1 MNEKL
6 VIAACNFLIPE
17 IAQVIKNGDYPE
29 VQLISY
35 PVNCSSNALNSSV
48 VSEIASKSVSA
59 SDIILIGSFCH
70 SPQNSEIQSTKDVK
84 VVQLEQCFELILNPE
99 TIYHFVKQGYYIV
112 TNGWLRTYERNIH
125 DWGFDKASARSFF
138 QESMKSILLLDTKIP
153 GDYMPNLLALSEYM
167 GLPYEII
174 PVGLTHCKK
183 YIDSVV
189 LNWRTGHEHIKLS
202 NKISAISKQS
212 ADYKVIFNQ
221 LETLVLL
228 TKETE
233 IIQIA
238 FELINIL
245 FAPST
250 IVYKFRTN
258 GREESLEFKGFFSNI
273 EFNAANTFHI
283 DIKHTH
289 ELLGTFEVKGLQFPQ
304 FKKKYEEMGVVISQI
319 FGMAI
324 ANARKYSELE
334 QTKLLISESEKQY
347 RSLFDNMHDS
357 FALHEIV
364 INKENEPVDYT
375 FIEVNDAFEKQ
386 TGLKRENI
394 IGHKVTDILPGIEND
409 PTGWIQLYGKVALT
423 GESVRF
429 ESFAKPIGKWYNIN
443 AYCPK
448 KGFFA
453 TIFEDITQRKL
464 AEEQIRKLSTA
475 VEQSPVSVVITDTD
489 GNIEYGNQTV
499 FDLTGYTPAEVL
511 GKNPRIFSSGEMS
524 KREYENLWNTILS
537 GEIWQGEFHNK
548 KKNGE
553 LYWERASISAIK
565 NSNGETTNF
574 LAIKT
579 DVTEFKNILLSIEK
593 SEEKY
598 RLITD
603 FASDVIWVLNL
614 TQMKFTF
621 ISPSII
627 HLRGYSV
634 EEAMAQGLEESL
646 TPESA
651 LTVRNSMEEA
661 ITKLIQDPKAENF
674 YINEIQ
680 QPCKDGRIIWV
691 EVSTKFKINK
701 NGEIEVIGVSRNI
714 DERKQTEKELR
725 ESASK
730 LSELNA
736 TKDKFFSII
745 AHDLKGPFNS
755 LLGFSELLKDEIE
768 NGDFSEVSRLSSFI
782 HETSNKN
789 YDLLLNLLE
798 WSRSQTGKIKFNP
811 ESLKLADLVDNII
824 ELSNNQA
831 EKKGIALNREIPGD
845 LKIFADK
852 YMLETILRN
861 LVSNA
866 IKFTPKKGEIIVRS
880 IILDDVAK
888 IMVSDSG
895 IGIRSEN
902 IEKLF
907 SIDSNIST
915 NGTDNE
921 KGTGL
926 GLILCKE
933 FVSAH
938 GGEIWAES
946 EIGKGSTF
954 YFTIPSDR

>member
-6 VIAACNFLIPE
+6 VISACNFLIPE
-17 IAQVIKNGDYPE
+17 IAQVIKNGDYPD

-35 PVNCSSNALNSSV
+35 PVNCSSNALNSAV
-48 VSEIASKSVSA
+48 VYEIASKSVSA
-59 SDIILIGSFCH
+59 SDIIVIGSFCH
-70 SPQNSEIQSTKDVK
+70 SPQNSEIQSNKDVK

-125 DWGFDKASARSFF
+125 EWGFDKASARSFF

-183 YIDSVV
+183 YIDSLV
-189 LNWRTGHEHIKLS
+189 LNWRNENEQIKLS
-202 NKISAISKQS
+202 NKLSAISKQS
-212 ADYKVIFNQ
+212 ADHKVIFNQ

-228 TKETE
+228 TSETE

-245 FAPST
+245 FAPSN
-250 IVYKFRTN
+250 IVYRLKN
-258 GREESLEFKGFFSNI
+258 DKHEESFNFKGFFTSTVFNPDNSFNI
-273 EFNAANTFHI
+273 E
-283 DIKHTH
+283 IKHAD
-289 ELLGTFEVKGLQFPQ
+289 ELLGTIEVKGLQFPQ

-319 FGMAI
+319 FGMSI

-334 QTKLLISESEKQY
+334 HTKLLISESEKQY

-357 FALHEIV
+357 FALHKIV
-364 INKENEPVDYT
+364 LNKDNKPVDYT

-394 IGHKVTDILPGIEND
+394 IGNKVTDILPGIEAD
-409 PTGWIQLYGKVALT
+409 PTGWIEKYGKVAQT
-423 GESVRF
+423 GEAVRF
-429 ESFAKPIGKWYNIN
+429 ESFAEPIGKWYHIN

-453 TIFEDITQRKL
+453 TIFEDITERKL
-464 AEEQIRKLSTA
+464 AEVQIRKLSTA

-499 FDLTGYTPAEVL
+499 FDLTGYEPNEVL

-524 KREYENLWNTILS
+524 KREYKDLWNTILS
-537 GEIWQGEFHNK
+537 GEIWRGEFHNK
-548 KKNGE
+548 KKNGD
-553 LYWERASISAIK
+553 LYWERATISAIK
-565 NSNGETTNF
+565 NTKGEITNF
-574 LAIKT
+574 LAVKT

-614 TQMKFTF
+614 KQMKFTF

-634 EEAMAQGLEESL
+634 EEALAESMEESL
-646 TPESA
+646 TLESA
-651 LTVRNSMEEA
+651 VAVRS
-661 ITKLIQDPKAENF
+661 LIGERINTFIQNPDKQNF

-680 QPCKDGRIIWV
+680 QPCKDGHNIWV
-691 EVSTKFKINK
+691 EVSTKFRYNSV
-701 NGEIEVIGVSRNI
+701 GEIEVIGISRNI
-714 DERKQTEKELR
+714 DRRKQIEKELR
-725 ESASK
+725 QSASK

-736 TKDKFFSII
+736 TKDKFFTII

-768 NGDFSEVSRLSSFI
+768 NGELSEIKKLSSYI
-782 HETSNKN
+782 HETSNKTYN
-789 YDLLLNLLE
+789 LLLNLLE
-798 WSRSQTGKIKFNP
+798 WSRSQTGKLEFKP
-811 ESLKLADLVDNII
+811 ESNSLSEIVDEILILAI
-824 ELSNNQA
+824 NQA
-831 EKKGIALNREIPGD
+831 ERKKISLISKIPENS
-845 LKIFADK
+845 KVFADK
-852 YMLETILRN
+852 YMLETIIRN

-866 IKFTPKKGEIIVRS
+866 IKFTPKNGEIIVKTF
-880 IILDDVAK
+880 IQDDVAQ
-888 IMVSDSG
+888 IIVSDSG
-895 IGIRSEN
+895 IGIHSED
-902 IEKLF
+902 IKKLF
-907 SIDSNIST
+907 SIDGNIST

-954 YFTIPSDR
+954 YFTIPSR